1 MLIVSVCSV
10 SHLSPGP
17 AAAAI
22 IPISGE
28 AEQRS
33 PSAAFDLVV
42 GGHTP
47 GNDVAQARAET
58 ETFVEAGATW
68 WCEFV
73 LPGSGEA
80 DQALARIKQ
89 GPPR

>member
-1 MLIVSVCSV
+1 MGTLGDSLNLLI
-10 SHLSPGP
+10 LP
-17 AAAAI
+17 
-22 IPISGE
+22 
-28 AEQRS
+28 RRK
-33 PSAAFDLVV
+33 V
-42 GGHTP
+42 GK
-47 GNDVAQARAET
+47 QARAHI

-73 LPGSGEA
+73 LPGAGEA